1 MLIRYLLCKLSD
13 SIVNSLPVKF
23 TLALQ
28 SNLQSPQFCHNY
40 SLTFPLRL
48 MINYIVL
55 RRDYVLLYWRIFKSS
70 LYDFKK
76 IANGRMLP
84 IGKTFTYVFL
94 FVFIFTLISFSRFI
108 FGDAELFEMSPEL
121 QEQSEKI
128 GVLIYPIAFGLQLVI
143 SVFYI
148 FIRISL
154 FAYIGTL
161 IMKWMKKRG
170 QYLQVWGTTAIAM
183 TVPFMLT
190 IVLEFFPDWK
200 AIGLVI
206 TSIIHLVYIVLALNY
221 YPKQLPG
228 KKKMPQRS

>member
-1 MLIRYLLCKLSD
+1 
-13 SIVNSLPVKF
+13 
-23 TLALQ
+23 
-28 SNLQSPQFCHNY
+28 
-40 SLTFPLRL
+40 

-143 SVFYI
+143 RSEE
-148 FIRISL
+148 R
-154 FAYIGTL
+154 
-161 IMKWMKKRG
+161 
-170 QYLQVWGTTAIAM
+170 
-183 TVPFMLT
+183 
-190 IVLEFFPDWK
+190 
-200 AIGLVI
+200 LV
-206 TSIIHLVYIVLALNY
+206 
-221 YPKQLPG
+221 G
-228 KKKMPQRS
+228 KEC